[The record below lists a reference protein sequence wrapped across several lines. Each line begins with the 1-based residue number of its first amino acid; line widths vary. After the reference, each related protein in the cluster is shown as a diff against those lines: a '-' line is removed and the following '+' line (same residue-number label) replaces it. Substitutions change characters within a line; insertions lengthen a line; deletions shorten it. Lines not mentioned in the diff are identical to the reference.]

1 MSNLKKP
8 ELGRLIFGNEWNI
21 HDLQKLNVNSES
33 KFDFSNYQ
41 PDEKL
46 MSGKITKIETEI
58 KFDLNAQNGQNFFKQ
73 QTIGGYDESFLT
85 FESLEGQARAIS
97 HSYVFG
103 KDGNYIPANFLTFN
117 IYTKSRLILK
127 DNLENSTIKFTEGK
141 ISDEISKDY
150 MKERAH
156 FLNKIVPNNS
166 YLFIDG
172 PLFSGA
178 QTAANFNLIDDLIQK
193 GIIPIFLK
201 KGCNSD
207 IIVSEFNW
215 AKDYNS
221 DIHWA
226 NTILKKV
233 PQRTCFFKYESDDV
247 VKRSKIFCY
256 LKVYNQSSPVR
267 VEIDTKVFNVIK
279 DEINNIMNLITYL
292 YYVDGRLKSPQVRHI
307 AIAEQYAR
315 ETLKVTNIYKRIND
329 YGLTPTQNQVRF

>member
-1 MSNLKKP
+1 MSNLKEP

-46 MSGKITKIETEI
+46 MSRKITKIETEI

-73 QTIGGYDESFLT
+73 QTVGGYDESFLT

-127 DNLENSTIKFTEGK
+127 DNLENSTIKFTKGK

-215 AKDYNS
+215 AEDYNS

-256 LKVYNQSSPVR
+256 LKVYKQSSPVR

>member
-150 MKERAH
+150 MNERAH